1 MHLSRIEHSRVE
13 KPTAQNTFF
22 PSGEYNMSEK
32 LQALEQ
38 NARAQANAH
47 EAEPVVDMRSARLP
61 HCAPGDT
68 DSAHLPP
75 AKVTANHLEIGDIDH
90 LSVDSHQALDTG
102 NDEALDIKGLL
113 THLLTFPRTKDGIV
127 PDSWGTDKRSEIKR
141 ISTDMDSVYT
151 LDTRVRGVID
161 TIRQDIIESRTT
173 LRT

>member
-1 MHLSRIEHSRVE
+1 MT
-13 KPTAQNTFF
+13 PN
-22 PSGEYNMSEK
+22 P
-32 LQALEQ
+32 
-38 NARAQANAH
+38 
-47 EAEPVVDMRSARLP
+47 
-61 HCAPGDT
+61 
-68 DSAHLPP
+68 
-75 AKVTANHLEIGDIDH
+75 LEIGDIDH
-90 LSVDSHQALDTG
+90 LSVDSHQVLDTD

-141 ISTDMDSVYT
+141 ISTDT